1 MPRAGS
7 PRIYGSVFE
16 RQRMFSPY
24 RPGRKS
30 PSKLLGRD
38 TDHSSAYTAEA
49 KKVCSYKSN
58 FPCAF
63 ASCTERTLHLYLY
76 KQNITHILHAKISNI
91 SVFWQLNIQ
100 KANCK
105 LHYMLCYIVLRCV
118 VLCCVV
124 LCCVVLC
131 CVVSCRVMCRVVSC
145 RVVSCRVASCHVMSC
160 YNLDVINFS
169 DLHLHYFFMW

>member
-1 MPRAGS
+1 MFCTAFETFQRLLLMFCEKNVKKMYNTLTYMQSILSLVSIVIRPRAGN

-16 RQRMFSPY
+16 RWRMCSPY

-38 TDHSSAYTAEA
+38 TGHSSACTAEA

-63 ASCTERTLHLYLY
+63 ASCTERTLHLYLH

-91 SVFWQLNIQ
+91 SVLWQLNIH
-100 KANCK
+100 KANC
-105 LHYMLCYIVLRCV
+105 
-118 VLCCVV
+118 
-124 LCCVVLC
+124 
-131 CVVSCRVMCRVVSC
+131 
-145 RVVSCRVASCHVMSC
+145 
-160 YNLDVINFS
+160 
-169 DLHLHYFFMW
+169 

>member
-1 MPRAGS
+1 
-7 PRIYGSVFE
+7 
-16 RQRMFSPY
+16 MFSSY

-91 SVFWQLNIQ
+91 TVFWQLNIQ
-100 KANCK
+100 KANC
-105 LHYMLCYIVLRCV
+105 
-118 VLCCVV
+118 
-124 LCCVVLC
+124 
-131 CVVSCRVMCRVVSC
+131 
-145 RVVSCRVASCHVMSC
+145 
-160 YNLDVINFS
+160 
-169 DLHLHYFFMW
+169 